1 MSWLLGHKGC
11 SDLSKTALIISPFMN
26 RRHHV
31 GVLRVRRFIRWLKT
45 GGYNIVLVRAGECD
59 SEQVHSWGREI
70 CVSDPL
76 GLHPDEETPH
86 QTKQRK
92 EYSPVVEFASRTLFN
107 PDPGIVWGRK
117 AIKSQVVR
125 AAAQKADL
133 IISSSPPE
141 SCHVVAMRLARSS
154 QAKLC
159 IDMRDGWLDEPLK
172 VSLGKSAL
180 QQRKEGRLEAQ
191 ILAEAHH
198 IFVTSEIW
206 KEMMLARMP
215 GLESKLT
222 VLTNCYPPGFCTPGP
237 QQLSDEIVL
246 LYTGQFRGSKY
257 NNRPELILNPVLEMV
272 KAHRLRLQII
282 LHGKFTRQDLTD
294 IDLVKQSLN
303 KYNSKLETRSPLE
316 YDAMLRALPQAHGLL
331 LLSATMA
338 SLPAKLFE
346 YLPSQR
352 PILAVTPQNS
362 AIWKLAD
369 RIPQL
374 YVLPLEQETPDLD
387 SINKFFDAC
396 RKNDNIATVPEE
408 FSENYGLHKFLN
420 CL

>member
-1 MSWLLGHKGC
+1 
-11 SDLSKTALIISPFMN
+11 
-26 RRHHV
+26 
-31 GVLRVRRFIRWLKT
+31 
-45 GGYNIVLVRAGECD
+45 
-59 SEQVHSWGREI
+59 
-70 CVSDPL
+70 
-76 GLHPDEETPH
+76 
-86 QTKQRK
+86 
-92 EYSPVVEFASRTLFN
+92 
-107 PDPGIVWGRK
+107 
-117 AIKSQVVR
+117 
-125 AAAQKADL
+125 
-133 IISSSPPE
+133 
-141 SCHVVAMRLARSS
+141 
-154 QAKLC
+154 
-159 IDMRDGWLDEPLK
+159 
-172 VSLGKSAL
+172 
-180 QQRKEGRLEAQ
+180 
-191 ILAEAHH
+191 
-198 IFVTSEIW
+198 
-206 KEMMLARMP
+206 
-215 GLESKLT
+215 
-222 VLTNCYPPGFCTPGP
+222 
-237 QQLSDEIVL
+237 
-246 LYTGQFRGSKY
+246 
-257 NNRPELILNPVLEMV
+257 
-272 KAHRLRLQII
+272 RLQII

-352 PILAVTPQNS
+352 PILAVTPKNS